1 MSKKWALRSS
11 LVKAQHLS
19 RTDTDGPYRA
29 SVLQASEPRAPSSD
43 AQQRVTSCS
52 TPNGP
57 DVNVELLTAPGALLG
72 GPLVAAVEPRARPWP
87 TSWLKAPPL
96 QRPDAPHPWRR
107 PRRRPRHEIRG
118 WLWPWRRLAR
128 TRPWV
133 AAVGLC
139 RPAWTGWRLSGPP
152 LIYAPFPKSFWARV

>member
-1 MSKKWALRSS
+1 MAVLEAEYMSKKWALRSS

-96 QRPDAPHPWRR
+96 
-107 PRRRPRHEIRG
+107 
-118 WLWPWRRLAR
+118 
-128 TRPWV
+128 
-133 AAVGLC
+133 
-139 RPAWTGWRLSGPP
+139 
-152 LIYAPFPKSFWARV
+152 